1 MPTTIA
7 AVLLHHGGPEA
18 LVIDETWQVR
28 DPDPGEVLI
37 RVHAAGVN
45 NTDLW
50 TRQGAYGVPGDPDA
64 LYGALGRIN
73 FPRVQGGDACG
84 VVVTAGNAQDAEWVN
99 RRVLV
104 DPAAY
109 GSAASNAMPVGYQGS
124 EYDGGFAGYLVARTD
139 HVHDVTDSPLS
150 DEELAALPVAYGT
163 AARMLRRADVGSR
176 STVVV
181 TGASGGVGI
190 ALVQLAAALGATVIG
205 VTTTAKRE
213 AVTSA
218 GAHHTACRDEGEV
231 ADRIREIAPD
241 GVDVVADVVGG
252 PGMAALL
259 PLLVDDGCWV
269 IAGAIAGPVVE
280 FDLRRLYLHSVRM
293 VGSSMHTPADFAA
306 LVQMARQGLVRPPIA
321 GRYRLRDIGQAQ
333 EDFAASNHVG
343 KIVLVADDATVVDE
357 APAQ

>member
-1 MPTTIA
+1 MPMTTA

-18 LVIDETWQVR
+18 LVIDETWEV
-28 DPDPGEVLI
+28 PEPGSGEVLI
-37 RVHAAGVN
+37 RVLAAGVN

-50 TRQGAYGVPGDPDA
+50 TRQGAYGLPGDPNA
-64 LYGALGRIN
+64 LAGGLGPIS
-73 FPRVQGGDACG
+73 FPRVQGGDVCG
-84 VVVTAGNAQDAEWVN
+84 VVVAAGSEPDAEWVN

-109 GSAASNAMPVGYQGS
+109 GSAADDAMPVGYQGS

-150 DEELAALPVAYGT
+150 SEELAALPVAYGT
-163 AARMLRRADVGSR
+163 ATRMLRRADVVAG

-190 ALVQLAAALGATVIG
+190 ALVQLAAALGARVIG
-205 VTTTAKRE
+205 VTTTAKRD

-218 GAHHTACRDEGEV
+218 GAQETVCRDDEPV
-231 ADRIREIAPD
+231 ADRIREIATG

-252 PGMAALL
+252 PGMAGLL

-293 VGSSMHTPADFAA
+293 VGSSMHTAGDFAA
-306 LVQMARQGLVRPPIA
+306 LAEIARQGTVRPPIA

-333 EDFAASNHVG
+333 ADFAASNHVG
-343 KIVLVADDATVVDE
+343 KMVLLPEE
-357 APAQ
+357 APGW